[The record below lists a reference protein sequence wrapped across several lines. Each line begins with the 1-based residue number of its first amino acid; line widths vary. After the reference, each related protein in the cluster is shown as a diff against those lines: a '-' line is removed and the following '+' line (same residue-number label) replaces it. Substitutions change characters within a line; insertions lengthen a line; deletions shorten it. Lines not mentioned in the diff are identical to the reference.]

1 MDKHSVYIVTDSNRT
16 YLEVGFCKDLNSKMN
31 EIRVSTPSIFPNS
44 PKLNNLIHLE
54 EYDSL
59 EKALL
64 RTAQLRQFTRMQREK
79 LVRMRN
85 PNWLNL
91 LHNFTQAQPK
101 ANNRYLQH

>member
-1 MDKHSVYIVTDSNRT
+1 MDKHSVYIITDSNRT

-31 EIRVSTPSIFPNS
+31 DIKTASPSIFPNS

-64 RTAQLRQFTRMQREK
+64 RTTQLRQFTRMQREK
-79 LVRMRN
+79 LVRLRN

-91 LHNFTQAQPK
+91 HQSFPQAQPK
-101 ANNRYLQH
+101 LRNNYLQH